1 MNKYPKIFV
10 ENSLGRHSVQQ
21 KKSIFYLQKSE
32 NKTALL
38 ARPEVKSVLHAVYI
52 AHKGGHHHLPLVC
65 NTLQEGTAPEEF
77 DQ

>member
-1 MNKYPKIFV
+1 MGK
-10 ENSLGRHSVQQ
+10 NSIQQ
-21 KKSIFYLQKSE
+21 KINYLFAKNE
-32 NKTALL
+32 NKIALL